1 MAGSARPSPRDP
13 MSPTRRIWAVI
24 FILLIIVGFGALV
37 LTHLKK
43 REPGSGMF
51 GAVDAPS
58 AAALFG

>member
-13 MSPTRRIWAVI
+13 MSPTKRIWAVI

-51 GAVDAPS
+51 GATSVETRYS
-58 AAALFG
+58 